1 VRAAM
6 TKTTGVVISMLLY
19 ESDRARL
26 GQPSPTEQYFQ
37 VLKVFCIP
45 SLE

>member
-1 VRAAM
+1 M

-37 VLKVFCIP
+37 ALKEVFCIP